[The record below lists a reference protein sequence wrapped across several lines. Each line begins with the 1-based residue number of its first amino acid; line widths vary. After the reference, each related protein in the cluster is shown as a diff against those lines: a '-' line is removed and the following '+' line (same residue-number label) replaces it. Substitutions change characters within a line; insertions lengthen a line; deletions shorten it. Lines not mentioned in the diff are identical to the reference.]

1 MHEIEQRSVI
11 GKGEHMLKSGHPAPH
26 SIEVGVVH
34 YVSQIWKAF
43 ALPLLEN
50 EHTSH

>member
-34 YVSQIWKAF
+34 YVSQI
-43 ALPLLEN
+43 
-50 EHTSH
+50 